1 MKTKLTIVKV
11 GGVILDDNLLF
22 EEFLKNFSLINE
34 NKIIVHGGGIIAS
47 NYMIRLG
54 IIPKMING
62 RRITDSKTLDIAI
75 MTYAGLVNKKIV
87 SKLQK
92 LNCNSIGLSGAD
104 GNLIK
109 SKIRKVN
116 KIDYGFVGDIEKIND
131 EFLFNLLN
139 SNLTPTIC
147 SLTHDKK
154 GQLLNTN
161 ADTIASKIAIAM
173 SKYYNV
179 TLKYCFD
186 KPGVLMDQNSN
197 TSIKKNITKN
207 EFRKLVDNKIISD
220 GMIPKLENCFHALE
234 NGVNKIYIGD
244 LDIIYTINNCTKI
257 TL

>member
-11 GGVILDDNLLF
+11 GGVIINDNLLF
-22 EEFLKNFSLINE
+22 EEFMKSFSKINE

-54 IIPKMING
+54 IIPKMVNG
-62 RRITDSKTLDIAI
+62 RRITDSETLDVAI

-87 SKLQK
+87 SNLQK

-116 KIDYGFVGDIEKIND
+116 KINYGFVGDIEKIND
-131 EFLFNLLN
+131 QFLLNLLN

-147 SLTHDKK
+147 SITHDKN

-161 ADTIASKIAIAM
+161 ADTIASDTAIAM
-173 SKYYNV
+173 SK
-179 TLKYCFD
+179 
-186 KPGVLMDQNSN
+186 
-197 TSIKKNITKN
+197 
-207 EFRKLVDNKIISD
+207 
-220 GMIPKLENCFHALE
+220 H
-234 NGVNKIYIGD
+234 
-244 LDIIYTINNCTKI
+244 
-257 TL
+257 

>member
-161 ADTIASKIAIAM
+161 ADTIASEIAIAM

-207 EFRKLVDNKIISD
+207 EFRKLVDNKIIND

>member
-1 MKTKLTIVKV
+1 MKTKLTFVKV

-22 EEFLKNFSLINE
+22 EEFLKNFSLISE

-116 KIDYGFVGDIEKIND
+116 KIDYGFVGDIEMIND

-161 ADTIASKIAIAM
+161 ADTIASEIAIAM

>member
-54 IIPKMING
+54 IIPKMVNG
-62 RRITDSKTLDIAI
+62 RRITDSKTLDIAV
-75 MTYAGLVNKKIV
+75 MTYAGLINKKIV

-92 LNCNSIGLSGAD
+92 LNCNSIGLSGTD

-131 EFLFNLLN
+131 GFLFNLLK

-161 ADTIASKIAIAM
+161 ADTIASEIAIAM

-186 KPGVLMDQNSN
+186 KSGVLMDQNSN
-197 TSIKKNITKN
+197 TSIKKNITKK
-207 EFRKLVDNKIISD
+207 EFKKLVDDKIIND

-244 LDIIYTINNCTKI
+244 LDILNTINHCTKI

>member
-109 SKIRKVN
+109 SKIRKAN

>member
-186 KPGVLMDQNSN
+186 KPGVLMDQKSN

>member
-1 MKTKLTIVKV
+1 MKIKLTIVKV

-161 ADTIASKIAIAM
+161 ADTIASEIAIAM

>member
-54 IIPKMING
+54 IIPKMVNG
-62 RRITDSKTLDIAI
+62 RRITDSKTLDIAV
-75 MTYAGLVNKKIV
+75 MTYAGLINKKIV

-131 EFLFNLLN
+131 EFLYNLLN

-161 ADTIASKIAIAM
+161 ADTIASEIAIAM

-186 KPGVLMDQNSN
+186 KSGVLMDQNSN
-197 TSIKKNITKN
+197 TSIKKNITKK
-207 EFRKLVDNKIISD
+207 EFKKLVDDKIIND
-220 GMIPKLENCFHALE
+220 GMIPKLENCFKFFL
-234 NGVNKIYIGD
+234 
-244 LDIIYTINNCTKI
+244 
-257 TL
+257 

>member
-1 MKTKLTIVKV
+1 MKSKLTIVKV

-54 IIPKMING
+54 IIPKMVNG
-62 RRITDSKTLDIAI
+62 RRITDSKTLDIAV

-161 ADTIASKIAIAM
+161 ADTIASEIAIAM
-173 SKYYNV
+173 SKNYNV

-186 KPGVLMDQNSN
+186 KSGVLMDQNSN
-197 TSIKKNITKN
+197 ISIKKNITKK
-207 EFRKLVDNKIISD
+207 EFKKLVDDKIISD

-244 LDIIYTINNCTKI
+244 LDIINTIDNCTKI

>member
-11 GGVILDDNLLF
+11 GGVIINDNLLF
-22 EEFLKNFSLINE
+22 EEFMKSFSKINE

-54 IIPKMING
+54 IIPKMVNG
-62 RRITDSKTLDIAI
+62 RRITDSETLDVAI

-87 SKLQK
+87 SNLQK

-116 KIDYGFVGDIEKIND
+116 KINYGFVGDIEKIND
-131 EFLFNLLN
+131 QFLLNLLN

-147 SLTHDKK
+147 SITHDKN

-161 ADTIASKIAIAM
+161 ADTIASDTAIAM
-173 SKYYNV
+173 SKHYNV

-186 KPGVLMDQNSN
+186 KSGLLMDQNTN
-197 TSIKKNITKN
+197 TSIKKNLTKK
-207 EFRKLVDNKIISD
+207 EFKKLVENKMISD
-220 GMIPKLENCFHALE
+220 GMIPKLENCFKALE
-234 NGVNKIYIGD
+234 NGVNNIYVGNI
-244 LDIIYTINNCTKI
+244 DIINTIDNCTKI

>member
-11 GGVILDDNLLF
+11 GGVILNDSVLF
-22 EEFLKNFSLINE
+22 DEFLKNFSRINE
-34 NKIIVHGGGIIAS
+34 YKIIVHGGGIIAS

-87 SKLQK
+87 SKLQD

-116 KIDYGFVGDIEKIND
+116 KIDYGFVGDIEKVND
-131 EFLFNLLN
+131 EFLLDLLN
-139 SNLTPTIC
+139 SNLTPAIC
-147 SLTHDKK
+147 SLTHDNK

-161 ADTIASKIAIAM
+161 ADTIASELGIAM
-173 SKYYNV
+173 SKYFKV

-186 KPGVLMDQNSN
+186 KSRM
-197 TSIKKNITKN
+197 
-207 EFRKLVDNKIISD
+207 
-220 GMIPKLENCFHALE
+220 
-234 NGVNKIYIGD
+234 
-244 LDIIYTINNCTKI
+244 
-257 TL
+257 

>member
-11 GGVILDDNLLF
+11 GGVIINDNLLF
-22 EEFLKNFSLINE
+22 EEFMKSFSKINE

-54 IIPKMING
+54 IIPKMVNG
-62 RRITDSKTLDIAI
+62 RRITDSETLDVAI

-87 SKLQK
+87 SNLQK

-116 KIDYGFVGDIEKIND
+116 KINYGFVGDIEKIND
-131 EFLFNLLN
+131 QFLLNLLN

-147 SLTHDKK
+147 SITHDKN

-161 ADTIASKIAIAM
+161 ADTIASDTAIAM
-173 SKYYNV
+173 SKHYNV

-186 KPGVLMDQNSN
+186 KSGLLMDQNTN
-197 TSIKKNITKN
+197 TSIKKNLTKK
-207 EFRKLVDNKIISD
+207 EFKKLVENKIISG
-220 GMIPKLENCFHALE
+220 GMIPKLENCFKALE
-234 NGVNKIYIGD
+234 NGVNNIYVGNI
-244 LDIIYTINNCTKI
+244 DIINTIVNCTKI

>member
-11 GGVILDDNLLF
+11 GGVIINDNLLF
-22 EEFLKNFSLINE
+22 EEFMKSFSKINE

-54 IIPKMING
+54 IIPKMVNG
-62 RRITDSKTLDIAI
+62 RRITDSETLDVAI

-87 SKLQK
+87 SNLQK

-116 KIDYGFVGDIEKIND
+116 KINYGFVGDIEKIND
-131 EFLFNLLN
+131 QFLLNLLN

-147 SLTHDKK
+147 SITHDKN

-161 ADTIASKIAIAM
+161 ADTIASDTAIAM
-173 SKYYNV
+173 SKHYNV

-186 KPGVLMDQNSN
+186 KSGLLMDQNTN
-197 TSIKKNITKN
+197 TSIKKNLTKK
-207 EFRKLVDNKIISD
+207 EFKKLVENKIISG
-220 GMIPKLENCFHALE
+220 GMIPKLENCFKALE
-234 NGVNKIYIGD
+234 NGVNNIYVGNI
-244 LDIIYTINNCTKI
+244 DIINTIDNCTKI